1 MRKERGGS
9 HMKRFGLLIICLVCL
24 CLSVHAEDGV
34 LKTSPLA
41 VKFGSQPD
49 LRSLH
54 ISPDGSK
61 LVFIQFHPEGI
72 DVVSTWD
79 SRTKQGRIIFSG
91 KKDSY
96 EVNWCRWAN
105 EERVLCGLS
114 AISTIQ
120 GNIVPTA
127 RLAAVNADGK
137 DIKLLIPRDFK
148 GKPGKN
154 AGNLIDLKADD
165 PEHVLVQITDFG
177 GTGVGTL
184 DIYHSRLGMVAANT
198 KNAVAWLTDG
208 HGELRLRL
216 LFNTKR
222 KPQWEI
228 QNEGSVE
235 WNEFHEGEDRTDSLL
250 PVGFGDN
257 PNTLMVLDNY
267 QGRRALYA
275 MDLSA
280 NAEKHLV
287 FANDHV
293 DVLSMQ
299 TIGKYNRGV
308 AAVYMDK
315 KLQHYYF
322 DKDLQQLQSNIAT
335 AFPNQSIDI
344 LDEDWNRR
352 HYIVFIHGDTK
363 PGIYYRYDRTNKK
376 LTPIG
381 YISAKLKDQKLS
393 PATKITYRAK
403 DNAVI
408 PAFLTLP
415 SDGKKTGLP
424 AVILPQGSQNT
435 VNTWG
440 FDVLVQFLAANG
452 YAVLQSNYRGSVGY
466 GKEWQG
472 LGPFGEWRKA
482 VSDIADGA
490 QYLINEGIAD
500 PDRIC
505 VAGWDYGGY
514 MALMSSIENPSLYK
528 CVVSIAG
535 VSEPADLRSAAAGIA
550 GGNSAQ
556 VNFGNA
562 EATDESSPLDRVGE
576 IKVPVFLAH
585 GKEDYNVPFSQSE
598 DLSIA
603 LKKQLKLVQFIQYDH
618 AEHDIRPPRY
628 RIDLF
633 TRVAEF
639 LNKYTGK

>member
-1 MRKERGGS
+1 
-9 HMKRFGLLIICLVCL
+9 MKRIGLFILSLVFL
-24 CLSVHAEDGV
+24 VPAIHAQDGV

-72 DVVSTWD
+72 DVVSSWD
-79 SRTKQGRIIFSG
+79 SRTKKGKIIFSG
-91 KKDSY
+91 KKGSY
-96 EVNWCRWAN
+96 EINWCKWAN
-105 EERVLCGLS
+105 KERVLCGVR
-114 AISTIQ
+114 AISKMR
-120 GNIVPTA
+120 GNIVPRA

-137 DIKLLIPRDFK
+137 DLKVLVPKKFK
-148 GKPGKN
+148 GVPDKI
-154 AGNLIDLKADD
+154 AGNPIGLMADD
-165 PEHVLVQITDFG
+165 PKHILVQIMDFG
-177 GTGVGTL
+177 GSGVGSL
-184 DIYHSRLGMVAANT
+184 DIYNSRLGTAAVDT
-198 KNAVAWLTDG
+198 KYAMAWLSDG

-216 LFNTKR
+216 MSISQ
-222 KPQWEI
+222 KPRWEI
-228 QNEGSVE
+228 HDPGSIE
-235 WNEFHEGEDRTDSLL
+235 WNLFHEGEDRTDSFQ

-257 PNTLMVLDNY
+257 SNSLMVLDNY
-267 QGRRALYA
+267 QGRRALYK
-275 MDLSA
+275 MDLSK
-280 NAEKHLV
+280 NADKKLV

-308 AAVYMDK
+308 AAVYKDR
-315 KLQHYYF
+315 KLQRYYF

-335 AFPNQSIDI
+335 AFPDQSIDI
-344 LDEDWNRR
+344 LDEDWSRS
-352 HYIVFIHGDTK
+352 HYIVFIHGDTR
-363 PGIYYRYDRTNKK
+363 PGIYFRYDRSNRK

-393 PATKITYRAK
+393 PATKITYQAK
-403 DNAVI
+403 DNAVV

-415 SDGKKTGLP
+415 ADGKRSGLP
-424 AVILPQGSQNT
+424 AVILPQGGQNT
-435 VNTWG
+435 VSTWG

-466 GKEWQG
+466 GTKWRG

-490 QYLINEGIAD
+490 QYLIKQGIAD
-500 PDRIC
+500 PNRIC

-514 MALMSSIENPSLYK
+514 MALMSSIENPTLFK
-528 CVVSIAG
+528 CVISIAG
-535 VSEPADLRSAAAGIA
+535 VSDPVGLGRSAAGTV

-556 VNFGNA
+556 VSIGNA
-562 EATDESSPLDRVGE
+562 EFSDESSPLNRVSE
-576 IKVPVFLAH
+576 IKIPVFLAH
-585 GKEDYNVPFSQSE
+585 GKEDFNVPFSQSE
-598 DLSIA
+598 NLSTA
-603 LKKQLKLVQFIQYDH
+603 LKKQSKLVEFVQYND

-633 TRVAEF
+633 TRTAEF
-639 LNKYTGK
+639 LNKYIGK